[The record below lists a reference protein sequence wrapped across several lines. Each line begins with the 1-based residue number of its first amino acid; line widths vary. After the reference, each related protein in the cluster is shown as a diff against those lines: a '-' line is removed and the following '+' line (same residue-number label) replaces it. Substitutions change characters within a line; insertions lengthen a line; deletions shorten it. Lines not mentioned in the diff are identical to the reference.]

1 MSDNRRVY
9 RRIMKGLKQIY
20 PPREL
25 NGHQVRHLNTLAGMM
40 TGIVQSNSCH
50 LEKMAGKVPE
60 ATQVESRAKK
70 MVRFLKNETIKA
82 EIFYMPFL
90 RPLVAALG
98 RSGTI
103 TLAMDSSETG
113 RGCLTLMISL
123 IYRKRALPLVW
134 HTVKQKK
141 GHLPEET
148 HLALLQEVTAV
159 IPTDCQV
166 VFLGD
171 GEFDGLELQQ
181 ALTDLGWE
189 YICRTAQNR
198 IVVDEGDVFALDE
211 IGLTPGE
218 RIDMPQVGFTHER
231 YGPVLVIAWWR
242 NGYEEPLYLVSNMSC
257 VGEACHWY
265 RKRFRIETFF
275 SDQKSRGFNLH
286 KSHLSDPQRLAR
298 LLLAACLAYIW
309 LIYLGVKVRSDQTL
323 MRQVHRTDRCDLS
336 LFQLGLR
343 CLDHLLNRELPLPFQ
358 LSVPR

>member
-1 MSDNRRVY
+1 
-9 RRIMKGLKQIY
+9 
-20 PPREL
+20 
-25 NGHQVRHLNTLAGMM
+25 VRHLNTLAGMI

-50 LEKMAGKVPE
+50 LEKMAGKVPD
-60 ATQVESRAKK
+60 ATQVESRAKRFT
-70 MVRFLKNETIKA
+70 RFLKNETIEA
-82 EIFYMPFL
+82 DVFYMPFIS
-90 RPLVAALG
+90 PLVAALG

-134 HTVKQKK
+134 CTTKQKK

-148 HLALLQEVTAV
+148 HLALLAEVIPL
-159 IPTDCQV
+159 IPTDSQV

-171 GEFDGLELQQ
+171 GEFDGLGLQQ

-189 YICRTAQNR
+189 YICRTAKNR
-198 IVVDEGDVFALDE
+198 IVVDEGDTFALEE
-211 IGLTPGE
+211 IGLAPGDC
-218 RIDMPQVGFTHER
+218 IDMPQVGFTHER

-242 NGYEEPLYLVSNMSC
+242 DGSEKPLYLVSNMSC

-286 KSHLSDPQRLAR
+286 KSHLADPQRVAR

-309 LIYLGVKVRSDQTL
+309 LIYLGVKVRSDQLL
-323 MRQVHRTDRCDLS
+323 MRQIHRTDRCDLS

-343 CLDHLLNRELPLPFQ
+343 FLDHLLNRELPLPFQ
-358 LSVPR
+358 LSVPQRLNCVR